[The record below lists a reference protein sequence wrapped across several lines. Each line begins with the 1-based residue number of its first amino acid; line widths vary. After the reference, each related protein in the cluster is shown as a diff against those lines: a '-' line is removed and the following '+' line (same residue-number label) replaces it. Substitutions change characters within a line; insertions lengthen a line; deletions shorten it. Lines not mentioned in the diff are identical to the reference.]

1 MKCLKVDEFIRRTAS
16 VEDAKELHRELEDF
30 VMSGPG
36 ALGRTICDRIVRA
49 CLSHLGA
56 GSPSVDHINQ
66 LLNLVEVSM
75 SGYYVSAAHAH
86 QSSPLYMEKII
97 FHIIKS
103 LSLLDVSRLCTRVAL
118 QLYDRLV
125 QIEESEEY
133 FVLVRSC
140 FTVMW
145 SSLCC
150 AKNGKLMNPQEKL
163 HCQMQALS
171 FLILQDKEGTTSSSS
186 RVPKYAEDSISEFES
201 NCDSVSAEDASF
213 VLLEMSALFDRCQN
227 IHQGTLFTL
236 FETTLVV
243 VKMCSK
249 AGHYDLAVKFLSE
262 TVNKVGGFGDRRCA
276 ALVLGKWAV
285 KICSK
290 KKAEKEIDEV
300 LAKSVWTLKALSAE
314 LQQQEAN
321 AVLAGCAFV
330 MWAVENGHRKA
341 LSGASLLSL
350 FSFLEQLQD
359 LLLKML
365 KKTPSCES
373 AARLQHSLCVSL
385 HQGFVFTYGSMQAA
399 QLEDKDTMSRVLLY
413 CQSIVGLMMNEL
425 RKLPSD
431 GFLVRAVVS
440 VSNIVC
446 GLFNQRL
453 YDQAFTLVEIL
464 CRDLIKNGTASL
476 SVDRLNRPFMLAVQ
490 SSRRAGHLM
499 RALDWVVLWLKAL
512 GDQMTGHMAEPVSL
526 WVKIK
531 TDAAKSSD
539 EDVRLRTLCDGFG
552 PGALDE
558 MVMLKLLDEELRGY
572 KELAADTS
580 QERYNTL
587 CDLLEICHEESS
599 HTHLRAVYL
608 CEMAQVVC
616 YLDFSAQTDCT
627 AVDFTHEALRLLEE
641 EPVTPANEARLKDD
655 KAHALFW
662 LYICTLEKNIQ
673 EATERD
679 KQMQEMREKT
689 SSVANTIST
698 NDFEHEDKQKSHS
711 CLEIY
716 EGLHFSLAD
725 DQKMNKPLEQAL
737 NEWSGLLRG
746 DVLSAVRS
754 PEQTCSSVL
763 VTAALFKLMA
773 KPLKALEAF
782 QLAIGLSR
790 RLEDV
795 KMCVR
800 ACCQSACLLLDMGS
814 PQLAKFQLEQ
824 AEGLLSSKTA
834 EDLSS
839 LCMLVVLLKSQFC
852 YSVGQMDAGVNY
864 LCEVLQ
870 EVGKQRQS
878 RSWYLL
884 RAQAL
889 QTCSAYISLNTATLP
904 QHQRH
909 RITQHGMSS
918 PDTALYESQKLLCSL
933 LVTLVGN
940 SLYGNLSGG
949 SEVRFVCQGDN
960 LMVKWE
966 LLSQLLNGSMKM
978 VVLRSSSGALNDAR
992 LHCLEALKLAKK
1004 LQAFIKCAELLVV
1017 KAELEL
1023 LLGEKEES
1031 RLDLEKVRSLL
1042 EFSADTSEQ
1051 QKKPEIKIKPR
1062 KGRPAQRAHSPLPTV
1077 EDECKSVLSTRWNS
1091 DEPIVRDLSCS
1102 PPLKTKPRC
1111 FLSSLKHKPDCQC
1124 SCCSQPSLAWA
1135 TARWAAAQ
1143 ADLVFQ
1149 LDPSEA
1155 KLSLKLY
1162 LASLLRFKTATVNL
1176 ERKLDQIFTQKALS
1190 KGSTVMLDVIGS
1202 VYLRMAL
1209 SGMEARHSKV
1219 FDVWGVLRDGLEFVD
1234 SSPCPSLGAVKASLT
1249 AVKACASLGTLADK
1263 ENCSPEE
1270 LFSNSW
1276 TWNAP
1281 KESLTQASHILNK
1294 AARSAKKPKGNGTST
1309 SGKVVMLAPKTPAM
1323 ARNKARAKELDCFDF
1338 NTSVPTFAFTPVRK
1352 VGAPSSVKKAPRTGG
1367 KQFHVFEEED
1377 SPQKALPVPA
1387 APRRTKKCIFKVDF
1401 SDESDSEVTAEPKE
1415 PPKKGTTTRKGRK
1428 EKEDPHVAIAPPKRT
1443 TRRTKSTA
1451 AAVGPS
1457 SDEDEKL
1464 VCPPSTARRGRPRKD
1479 LSRKGSVEEP
1489 DKMRA
1494 IEEKSQEVLDVSI
1507 DQLVTSDT
1515 EDGSVKAND
1524 VDVEVLRRDMACNHL
1539 RDDVFEL
1546 QTKKLPGLQPPV
1558 QHPAPWPDNLS
1569 LEDVESLLRSA
1580 WLATHHFPSP
1590 AVYSTLC
1597 SLLALSSGQK
1607 DCLSTAMFHCQ
1618 SLGLTSR
1625 HRTIRHLA
1633 SCLKKLKKA
1642 SGDIAHKLDS
1652 LTLDDKSSFHTEE
1665 RLKQLEG
1672 VFSFSTSAPASLLE
1686 DAREEFRQQIE
1697 QLPQGV
1703 TVCVMSVLG
1712 LRSGQMGESILL
1724 SRLEKGCPPVSVL
1737 IPTSSEQH
1745 SIRWLV
1751 QEMDSIQVEQKAV
1764 SCVSEKAK
1772 WWEGRQALDSRVER
1786 LLREME
1792 SLLHCWRCLLLPL
1805 STDPEI
1811 STKAQNLVKTLH
1823 SEGVTVSEQMLKAL
1837 ISASPVLSK
1846 KDLQRFAL
1854 GISSKSSCLQA
1865 LLGGLLA
1872 DREQPEGHVVLILDK
1887 YLQKLPWES
1896 ISVLKSH
1903 SVSRMPSLQSLI
1915 GLSLQKETDPKSIL
1929 KEGVDKRKV
1938 FYVLDPDANLTDSQ
1952 DRFKEWFGSEKDWEG
1967 VCGSPPHPGQ
1977 LEVAVSKKD
1986 LYIYV
1991 GHGAGARFLDS
2002 NAVLQQQVR
2011 AASLLFGCSSAAL
2024 AVKGNAEGHGI
2035 VINYLMAGC
2044 PLVLGMLWDVTD
2056 RDADRFTKALLD
2068 SWFAGGRGSSLLQHM
2083 GPSRDVTRLKHLMG
2097 AAPIVYGLP
2106 IHLK

>member
-16 VEDAKELHRELEDF
+16 VEDAKELCQELEDF

-36 ALGRTICDRIVRA
+36 TLGRTICDRIVRA
-49 CLSHLGA
+49 CLNHLGA
-56 GSPSVDHINQ
+56 GSPGVDHIHQ
-66 LLNLVEVSM
+66 LLELVEVSM
-75 SGYYVSAAHAH
+75 KGYYVSVAHSR
-86 QSSPLYMEKII
+86 QSSPLYMEKIV

-103 LSLLDVSRLCTRVAL
+103 LSVLDVSCLCIRVAL
-118 QLYDRLV
+118 LLYNRLV
-125 QIEESEEY
+125 QVEESEEY
-133 FVLVRSC
+133 FGLVRSC
-140 FTVMW
+140 FTVIW
-145 SSLCC
+145 SSLSS
-150 AKNGKLMNPQEKL
+150 AKNEKLMNPEEKL

-186 RVPKYAEDSISEFES
+186 RVPKYAEDSISDYEN
-201 NCDSVSAEDASF
+201 NCGSVSTEDASF

-227 IHQGTLFTL
+227 VHQASLFTL
-236 FETTLVV
+236 FETTHVV
-243 VKMCSK
+243 IKMCSK
-249 AGHYDLAVKFLSE
+249 AGHYDLALKFLNE
-262 TVNKVGGFGDRRCA
+262 TVNKVGGWGDRRCA
-276 ALVLGKWAV
+276 ALVLGKLAV
-285 KICSK
+285 KIYSK
-290 KKAEKEIDEV
+290 GKGKGIEIDEV
-300 LAKSVWTLKALSAE
+300 LAECVWSLRSLPAE

-330 MWAVENGHRKA
+330 TWSVENGHRKA
-341 LSGASLLSL
+341 LSAVSLLSL
-350 FSFLEQLQD
+350 FTFLEQQQD

-365 KKTPSCES
+365 KKKPSCES
-373 AARLQHSLCVSL
+373 AARLQHSLCVSFL
-385 HQGFVFTYGSMQAA
+385 QGFVFTYASMQEA
-399 QLEDKDTMSRVLLY
+399 QLEEKYMNRVLLY
-413 CQSIVGLMMNEL
+413 CQSILGLMMDEL

-431 GFLVRAVVS
+431 AFLVKAVIS
-440 VSNIVC
+440 VSNMVC
-446 GLFNQRL
+446 GLYNQRL
-453 YDQAFTLVEIL
+453 YEQAFTLVEIL
-464 CRDLIKNGTASL
+464 CRDLLKNGTASL

-490 SSRRAGHLM
+490 SSRRSGHLN
-499 RALDWVVLWLKAL
+499 RALDSVVLWLKAL
-512 GDQMTGHMAEPVSL
+512 GDKMTEHMAEPVSL

-572 KELAADTS
+572 KELAADMS

-627 AVDFTHEALRLLEE
+627 AVDFTHEALRLLEA
-641 EPVTPANEARLKDD
+641 EPVTLANEDRLKDD

-662 LYICTLEKNIQ
+662 LYICTLEKKIQ
-673 EATERD
+673 EATESD
-679 KQMQEMREKT
+679 KQIQQMQEKKL
-689 SSVANTIST
+689 SVANTIST

-737 NEWSGLLRG
+737 NEWSGLLHG
-746 DVLSAVRS
+746 DVLPAVRS
-754 PEQTCSSVL
+754 LEQTCSSIL

-782 QLAIGLSR
+782 QLAIRLSR
-790 RLEDV
+790 KLADI
-795 KMCVR
+795 KTCVR
-800 ACCQSACLLLDMGS
+800 ACCRSACLLLDMGY
-814 PQLAKFQLEQ
+814 PQLAMFQVEQ
-824 AEGLLSSKTA
+824 AEGMLSSKTA
-834 EDLSS
+834 EDLSLLS
-839 LCMLVVLLKSQFC
+839 MLVVLLKSKFC
-852 YSVGQMDAGVNY
+852 YSVGQVDAGVNY

-889 QTCSAYISLNTATLP
+889 ETCSAYLNLNTATLQ
-904 QHQRH
+904 QHQRN
-909 RITQHGMSS
+909 RITQHDMSS
-918 PDTALYESQKLLCSL
+918 PDTALHESQKLFCSL
-933 LVTLVGN
+933 LVTLLGN
-940 SLYGNLSGG
+940 SLYPSVSGG
-949 SEVRFVCQGDN
+949 SEVRFVCQVDN
-960 LMVKWE
+960 LLVKWE
-966 LLSQLLNGSMKM
+966 LLYQLMNCSMKM
-978 VVLRSSSGALNDAR
+978 VALRSSSGALNDAR

-1004 LQAFIKCAELLVV
+1004 LQAFNKCAELLVV

-1042 EFSADTSEQ
+1042 EFSADSTEQ

-1062 KGRPAQRAHSPLPTV
+1062 KGRPAQRAHSPLPNV
-1077 EDECKSVLSTRWNS
+1077 EDECKSVLSTRWNI
-1091 DEPIVRDLSCS
+1091 DDPIVQDLSCS

-1111 FLSSLKHKPDCQC
+1111 FLTSLKHKPDCQC
-1124 SCCSQPSLAWA
+1124 SCCSQPCLAWT

-1149 LDPSEA
+1149 LDPNEA

-1162 LASLLRFKTATVNL
+1162 LTSLLRFKTATVNL
-1176 ERKLDQIFTQKALS
+1176 EKKMDKIFTQKSLS
-1190 KGSTVMLDVIGS
+1190 KGSTMMLDVIGS

-1234 SSPCPSLGAVKASLT
+1234 ASPSPSLGAVKASLT
-1249 AVKACASLGTLADK
+1249 AVKAIASLNTLADK
-1263 ENCSPEE
+1263 ENCNPEE

-1276 TWNAP
+1276 SWNSP
-1281 KESLTQASHILNK
+1281 KESLTQLLNK
-1294 AARSAKKPKGNGTST
+1294 AARSAKKPKGNGTGV
-1309 SGKVVMLAPKTPAM
+1309 SGKMMMLAPKTPALE
-1323 ARNKARAKELDCFDF
+1323 RNKPRAKELDCFDF

-1352 VGAPSSVKKAPRTGG
+1352 VGAPSSVSKAPRTGG
-1367 KQFHVFEEED
+1367 KQFHVYEEEE

-1387 APRRTKKCIFKVDF
+1387 APRRTKKCIFKVVF
-1401 SDESDSEVTAEPKE
+1401 SDESDSEINADPKE
-1415 PPKKGTTTRKGRK
+1415 APKKGTTTRKVKK
-1428 EKEDPHVAIAPPKRT
+1428 EKEAALAALGPPRRT

-1451 AAVGPS
+1451 AAVAPS
-1457 SDEDEKL
+1457 SDEDENL
-1464 VCPPSTARRGRPRKD
+1464 VCPPSTTRRGRPRKD
-1479 LSRKGSVEEP
+1479 QSRKGSLEEP
-1489 DKMRA
+1489 DKMRT
-1494 IEEKSQEVLDVSI
+1494 IEEKSQEVLDLSI
-1507 DQLVTSDT
+1507 DQLIISDA
-1515 EDGSVKAND
+1515 EEGAAKVND
-1524 VDVEVLRRDMACNHL
+1524 VDVEVLRRDMACSLL

-1546 QTKKLPGLQPPV
+1546 KTKSGRGQQPSV

-1590 AVYSTLC
+1590 AMYSTLC
-1597 SLLALSSGQK
+1597 SLLALSTGQK
-1607 DCLSTAMFHCQ
+1607 DCLTTAMFHCQ
-1618 SLGLTSR
+1618 SLGLSSR

-1642 SGDIAHKLDS
+1642 STDIAHKLDS
-1652 LTLDDKSSFHTEE
+1652 LTLDDKSSSRTEE
-1665 RLKQLEG
+1665 RLKQLEN
-1672 VFSFSTSAPASLLE
+1672 VFSFSTAAPATSLE
-1686 DAREEFRQQIE
+1686 DVREEFRQQIE

-1724 SRLEKGCPPVSVL
+1724 SRLEKGCPPVSVV

-1745 SIRWLV
+1745 SIRWLL
-1751 QEMDSIQVEQKAV
+1751 QEMDNIQVEQKAV
-1764 SCVSEKAK
+1764 SHVSEKAK
-1772 WWEGRQALDSRVER
+1772 WWEDRQALDTRVER
-1786 LLREME
+1786 LVREME

-1805 STDPEI
+1805 SNNQEI
-1811 STKAQNLVKTLH
+1811 STKAQNLVKTMH

-1846 KDLQRFAL
+1846 KDLQRFAM
-1854 GISSKSSCLQA
+1854 GISPKSNCLQA

-1872 DREQPEGHVVLILDK
+1872 EREQPDGHVVLVLDK

-1915 GLSLQKETDPKSIL
+1915 GLSLQKETDPQSIL
-1929 KEGVDKRKV
+1929 KEGVDKRQV
-1938 FYVLDPDANLTDSQ
+1938 FYVLDPDANLPDSQ
-1952 DRFKEWFGSEKDWEG
+1952 ERFKEWFSSEKDWEG
-1967 VCGSPPHPGQ
+1967 VCGCPPQPGQ

-2044 PLVLGMLWDVTD
+2044 PFVLGMLWDVTD
-2056 RDADRFTKALLD
+2056 RDADRFTKALLE
-2068 SWFAGGRGSSLLQHM
+2068 SWFAAGRGSSLLQHM
-2083 GPSRDVTRLKHLMG
+2083 GQSRNATRLKHLMG